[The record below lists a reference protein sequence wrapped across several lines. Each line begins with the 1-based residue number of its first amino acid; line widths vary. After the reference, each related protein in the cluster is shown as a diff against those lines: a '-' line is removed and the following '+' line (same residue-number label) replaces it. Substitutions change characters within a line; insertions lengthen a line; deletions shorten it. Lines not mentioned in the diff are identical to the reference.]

1 MGNGLTIDDW
11 SNTMAGRIMVAIKY
25 GWLFFFAN
33 NILRDFKV
41 KVSQAG
47 IKVTDKV
54 TIHCLR
60 KSWAS
65 NLANAGVPPHTLM
78 KMGGWSNIETVLKYY
93 IKTSDENEKKAVR
106 ILDELMN
113 RESGEKVEV
122 GEKGGR
128 E

>member
-1 MGNGLTIDDW
+1 MDLGFYLNLLTWGGFWGLICFGFF
-11 SNTMAGRIMVAIKY
+11 AGVGLALGGYSFCKKFNIITSKWKNKDV
-25 GWLFFFAN
+25 AN

-41 KVSQAG
+41 KVRHAG

-78 KMGGWSNIETVLKYY
+78 KMGGC
-93 IKTSDENEKKAVR
+93 
-106 ILDELMN
+106 ILAP
-113 RESGEKVEV
+113 
-122 GEKGGR
+122 
-128 E
+128 